1 MGCKN
6 VIVIL
11 LTNIVGSKAGAPGG
25 GNAKKSMDPANFSG
39 NHHAGGDGRAGD
51 GKRSGVGSTELPV

>member
-25 GNAKKSMDPANFSG
+25 GNAKKSMDRANSG
-39 NHHAGGDGRAGD
+39 GHTADGGDGRAGD
-51 GKRSGVGSTELPV
+51 GKRSGVGSTELPF